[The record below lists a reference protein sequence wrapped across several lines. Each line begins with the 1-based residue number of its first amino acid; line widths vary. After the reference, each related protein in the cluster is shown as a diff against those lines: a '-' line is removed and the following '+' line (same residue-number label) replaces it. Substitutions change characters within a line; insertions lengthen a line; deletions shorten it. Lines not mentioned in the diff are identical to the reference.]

1 MEPATKIIRAGSS
14 TLVAAKLQSFC
25 LLSTR
30 ENSCCPLR
38 EFPSWIEISVE
49 NRPVFMKTGKT
60 GDRFHRFI
68 ENRLVKF
75 ENFKNLK

>member
-30 ENSCCPLR
+30 ESSCCPLR

-49 NRPVFMKTGKT
+49 NRPVFMKTGKQGTDFT
-60 GDRFHRFI
+60 GLSKIDW
-68 ENRLVKF
+68 L
-75 ENFKNLK
+75 NLKISKI

>member
-60 GDRFHRFI
+60 GDRFI
-68 ENRLVKF
+68 KNLLVKF

>member
-30 ENSCCPLR
+30 ESSCCPLR

-60 GDRFHRFI
+60 GDRFI
-68 ENRLVKF
+68 KNLLVKF